1 VRAYARAGVVA
12 LTDQLRAARA
22 ATYEF
27 SVLKWQVTDPDTQ
40 LLRMDFGFNVHIE
53 MACRLYGIDTPEKGT
68 HAEKLVNHF
77 VQAWYE
83 RQQQIIVVSIKK
95 DKFAGRFIGVVR
107 GSEQEI
113 KAGKFTVLNNLLPD
127 LKMARRYFG
136 EAKTV
141 WLDKELKAVESSAV
155 DALEKYKVISSK

>member
-1 VRAYARAGVVA
+1 MP
-12 LTDQLRAARA
+12 LLDQLKSARA

-53 MACRLYGIDTPEKGT
+53 MSCRLYGIDTPEKGT
-68 HAEKLVNHF
+68 QAEKLVNHF

-83 RQQQIIVVSIKK
+83 RQRQIIVVSVKK
-95 DKFAGRFIGVVR
+95 DKYAGRFIGVVR

-127 LKMARRYFG
+127 FKLARRYFG
-136 EAKTV
+136 EAKPV
-141 WLDKELKAVESSAV
+141 WLSTELKAVEHAAIG
-155 DALEKYKVISSK
+155 ALEQYDLISKR